1 MVRPQALRE
10 KFTCAGGARGNNRG
24 AASRMN
30 SPDLTGRLYVTGQL
44 LVRSGIEIGRLLDA
58 ILEDGDALTA
68 NLQDGGLFLSRLLEV
83 DAGAQNMLLAYAEHK
98 PANAAALAASN
109 VTFRCFH
116 RGAQYGFTARQP
128 RNAMHAGQ
136 PAIRFAFPSEV
147 IAMQQRRA
155 RTRVQLP
162 DQAPLHCEF
171 RIGDVAVEAKVAD
184 ISLDGMGTL
193 LCEGS
198 VRFAAGMR
206 LERVRILHPQHAVV
220 LVGLEVRHVT
230 RVSLANGK
238 LATKIGCRIVS
249 ARSDLEKLIRLFVID
264 L

>member
-1 MVRPQALRE
+1 
-10 KFTCAGGARGNNRG
+10 
-24 AASRMN
+24 MN

-58 ILEDGDALTA
+58 MREDGDAVTA
-68 NLQDGGLFLSRLLEV
+68 NLHAGGLFMSRLLEV
-83 DAGAQNMLLAYAEHK
+83 DTDAENLLLAYAEHK
-98 PANAAALAASN
+98 PANAAALAARN

-116 RGAQYGFTARQP
+116 RGAQYGFTASQP
-128 RNAMHAGQ
+128 RNATFAGE

-147 IAMQQRRA
+147 LAMQQRRA
-155 RTRVQLP
+155 TQRVQIP
-162 DQAPLHCEF
+162 KHAPLHCEF
-171 RIGDVAVEAKVAD
+171 LVGEVALEAKVAD
-184 ISLDGMGTL
+184 ISLDGMGSL
-193 LCEGS
+193 IYNGS
-198 VRFAAGMR
+198 VRLAPGMR

-230 RVSLANGK
+230 RVLLPDGK
-238 LATKIGCRIVS
+238 PATRVGCRIVS